1 MKQTWNEDLKEHR
14 ANGFISDVDDNSISN
29 LIRLRYAERRQF
41 WDTDNFNV
49 YFAIDGNL
57 GNIENKLVVG
67 YDINRFDKA
76 AGAGQNGARG
86 YLSDVDGNSLTTVYN
101 ETEILSPAVGLFDL
115 ENPSNIIRYT
125 AAYNIGSF
133 AIPAQLLTT
142 NGAYIQNVST
152 FYNFTL
158 LLSLRQ
164 EWFKDK
170 YNYDNAKAT
179 TSTNTA
185 FLPRV
190 GLSYQINKKF
200 NVYGTY
206 LTGFQ
211 PHVNTISLMPVIAN
225 NFFWAAESPSQFT
238 PLESDLIELGL
249 KSKLFR
255 NRITASLAL
264 YRINQTNVLMQIPD
278 DDADSGFVF
287 SERGADR
294 SQGFEMDITGFVSNN
309 FQISGSYGYID
320 AKIVA
325 DENIEL
331 IGQRKEATPQHTA
344 NLWAKYDFGSN
355 TALNGISL
363 GLGLPYSGDK
373 LGWYDRD
380 LELPAYTVSDFALYY
395 RPSAQNLEFT
405 LKINNLLDATYW
417 TGAINATRLFSGTPR
432 NFMFTT
438 NYKF

>member
-1 MKQTWNEDLKEHR
+1 
-14 ANGFISDVDDNSISN
+14 
-29 LIRLRYAERRQF
+29 
-41 WDTDNFNV
+41 
-49 YFAIDGNL
+49 
-57 GNIENKLVVG
+57 
-67 YDINRFDKA
+67 
-76 AGAGQNGARG
+76 
-86 YLSDVDGNSLTTVYN
+86 
-101 ETEILSPAVGLFDL
+101 
-115 ENPSNIIRYT
+115 
-125 AAYNIGSF
+125 
-133 AIPAQLLTT
+133 
-142 NGAYIQNVST
+142 
-152 FYNFTL
+152 
-158 LLSLRQ
+158 
-164 EWFKDK
+164 
-170 YNYDNAKAT
+170 
-179 TSTNTA
+179 
-185 FLPRV
+185 
-190 GLSYQINKKF
+190 
-200 NVYGTY
+200 
-206 LTGFQ
+206 
-211 PHVNTISLMPVIAN
+211 
-225 NFFWAAESPSQFT
+225 
-238 PLESDLIELGL
+238 
-249 KSKLFR
+249 
-255 NRITASLAL
+255 L

-278 DDADSGFVF
+278 DNADSGFVF

-355 TALNGISL
+355 TALDGISL